1 VECGNYSMGTCPVE
15 CENYSMGGISH
26 WDQINQ
32 RNQRN
37 ERNQINQI
45 SHTIAH
51 RELKQLVER
60 GVFRKKGAGK
70 YIRYELTQGDTWGKK
85 W

>member
-1 VECGNYSMGTCPVE
+1 
-15 CENYSMGGISH
+15 MGGLFH
-26 WDQINQ
+26 RDQINQ
-32 RNQRN
+32 TNLSREMGGLFHWDQRN